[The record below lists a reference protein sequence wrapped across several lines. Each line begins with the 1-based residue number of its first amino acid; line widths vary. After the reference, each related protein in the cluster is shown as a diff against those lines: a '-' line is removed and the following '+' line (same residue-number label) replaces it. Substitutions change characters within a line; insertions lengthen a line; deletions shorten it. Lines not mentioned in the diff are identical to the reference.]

1 VSARELMREVV
12 HNELSGGSAPTT
24 YWRYRE
30 IDKSNGT
37 EKLFEV
43 YETKSGTVREL
54 LQVNGKPLSP
64 AQQAKQQA
72 HLNAILENPSLAR
85 KKAKASSH
93 DTNKEER
100 LFALLPKAFFF
111 EYAGAEGNL
120 IRMKFRPD
128 PSFNPPTREAQVF
141 HHMAGKVLIDPQS
154 KRLAEI
160 DGRLITEVKFFWG
173 LLGYLNK
180 GGTFSVRRADVGG
193 GNWKLMRLKVN
204 MHGVAL
210 FFKTIG
216 VQENQLYED
225 YRQNP
230 PSMTIQQ
237 AVARLKQDLS
247 STSEA
252 TKSGAADLSH

>member
-1 VSARELMREVV
+1 MREIV
-12 HNELSGGSAPTT
+12 HNELNGGNGPAT

-37 EKLFEV
+37 EKLFQV
-43 YETKSGTVREL
+43 YETKGGTVREL
-54 LQVNGKPLSP
+54 LEINGKPLPP

-72 HLNAILENPSLAR
+72 HLDAILQNPSLAR

-100 LFALLPKAFFF
+100 LFAMLPKAFFF
-111 EYAGAEGNL
+111 KYDGTDGNL
-120 IRMKFRPD
+120 VRMTFRPD

-141 HHMAGKVLIDPQS
+141 HHMAGEVLVDPQS
-154 KRLAEI
+154 KRLAVI
-160 DGRLITEVKFFWG
+160 DGRLVSEVKFFWG
-173 LLGYLNK
+173 LLGHLDK

-204 MHGVAL
+204 MQGVAL

-216 VQENQLYED
+216 VKENERYED

-230 PSMTIQQ
+230 PGMTIQE
-237 AVARLKQDLS
+237 AVAQLKQDFS
-247 STSEA
+247 SSHSA
-252 TKSGAADLSH
+252 TKSGGASPSH

>member
-1 VSARELMREVV
+1 MREVV
-12 HNELSGGSAPTT
+12 HNELSGGNRPAT

-37 EKLFEV
+37 EKMFEV
-43 YETKSGTVREL
+43 YETRGGTVREL
-54 LQVNGKPLSP
+54 VEINGKPLSA
-64 AQQAKQQA
+64 AQQMQQQA
-72 HLNAILENPSLAR
+72 HLDAILQNPSLASR
-85 KKAKASSH
+85 KAKASSH

-100 LFALLPKAFFF
+100 LFAMLPKAFFF
-111 EYAGAEGNL
+111 RYDGSEGNL
-120 IRMKFRPD
+120 VRLKFRPD
-128 PSFNPPTREAQVF
+128 PAFAPPTREAKVF
-141 HHMAGKVLIDPQS
+141 HHMAGEVLIDPRS
-154 KRLAEI
+154 KRLAAI

-216 VQENQLYED
+216 VQENQRYED
-225 YRQNP
+225 YTQNP
-230 PSMTIQQ
+230 PGMTIQQ
-237 AVARLKQDLS
+237 AIAQLKQDLH
-247 STSEA
+247 STRHA
-252 TKSGAADLSH
+252 TKSGGGSLIH